1 MQSII
6 VTHGGTDSA
15 GDVLKQGTKFGYA
28 NDLLELG
35 EELGSGAAAKVY
47 VCRRLN
53 TGEELAVKVINLGK
67 LRLMNDFEG
76 HLVKMNREVQ
86 ILQGLSN
93 PRIVNLHAV
102 HRTKQWVF
110 LVMELVKGGELF
122 DVIVSNKTLNEVE
135 AKYIFRQLLE
145 GVGYM
150 HSKNV
155 IHRDLKPENILIS
168 SSRELPPPLSGTLRE
183 VKIADFGL
191 SKIINEGSSFA
202 KTFVGTPQYWAPE
215 VKMNREVQ
223 ILQGLS
229 NPRIVNLHAVHR
241 TKQWVFL
248 VMELV
253 KGGELFDVIV
263 SNKTLNEVEA
273 KYIFRQLLEGVG
285 YMHSKNVIHR
295 DLKPENILISSSREL
310 PPPLSGTLRE
320 VKIADFGLSKIINEG
335 SSFAKTFVGTPQY
348 WAPEVLNVQRG
359 GGSYTQAADY
369 WSLGAVLFVM
379 LGGRYPFDG
388 KAMPLEEQIRT
399 ASYSMTSA
407 AWQRVSEEAKDMVRG
422 LLKVNPAE
430 RLKLE
435 DCMVHPWLAGGV
447 PAVPASPQVPTTDVK
462 AVVTEVSSGKPTS
475 TSPVVE
481 HPSHSDISGRSESG
495 GSRQKMEATK
505 SGGSN
510 TKASGS
516 EESPQDQGQNKQV
529 PIVLAGNE
537 CEKDEEQDL
546 IFCLNELLKLQVSIA
561 SSLEVACLAF
571 RHADRDLSDNIR
583 RAFNEANK
591 LSSKAATVVSNYAQ
605 VAQQVSRN
613 ILPDL
618 KLAIQEKEP
627 NLAVSLLGIVK
638 DWVANMKKD
647 GEQIQHLYS
656 DLQQNVHDLILG
668 AQRAKSGADRRLA
681 ESLQE
686 QVADFGGHHQVLAL
700 PEGGQVQQRPQA
712 TSAEGIHLEKTPSN
726 VVPGGSS
733 VPEALKPQ
741 TPNEQKRGEESNCAV
756 SVPLS
761 MNMWTRHLFD
771 HLTAVEDSA
780 KRAGEGRSDY
790 LMLQSGANDSTPT
803 ADNYEAWKLDVL
815 DLLFMAPGVGR
826 STLPKPEPL
835 QHQAL
840 PRVESSQGTEADGS
854 MSTERRRIDSS
865 VEDADVPMEEAE
877 EEAIV
882 QYHPSAPMN
891 EDAFVNQT
899 SGSLLR
905 ALRELKRVDEIL
917 QGCSAFWSNMD
928 GTVQKLAQ
936 MKEHT
941 ECLVNFANS
950 SKPLRERFEQRLG
963 EYTSFWTSLER
974 LCRQYCMDHQA
985 FSKQMHAMM
994 REVSDAADFLDTAQS
1009 ARLGVAMGYREKQLR
1024 QGGGF
1029 NLE

>member
-1 MQSII
+1 M
-6 VTHGGTDSA
+6 
-15 GDVLKQGTKFGYA
+15 
-28 NDLLELG
+28 
-35 EELGSGAAAKVY
+35 
-47 VCRRLN
+47 
-53 TGEELAVKVINLGK
+53 INLGK

-76 HLVKMNREVQ
+76 HIVKLNREVQ

-110 LVMELVKGGELF
+110 LVMELVRGGELF

-155 IHRDLKPENILIS
+155 IHRDLKPENILIAA
-168 SSRELPPPLSGTLRE
+168 SRELPPP
-183 VKIADFGL
+183 
-191 SKIINEGSSFA
+191 
-202 KTFVGTPQYWAPE
+202 
-215 VKMNREVQ
+215 M
-223 ILQGLS
+223 
-229 NPRIVNLHAVHR
+229 
-241 TKQWVFL
+241 
-248 VMELV
+248 
-253 KGGELFDVIV
+253 
-263 SNKTLNEVEA
+263 
-273 KYIFRQLLEGVG
+273 
-285 YMHSKNVIHR
+285 
-295 DLKPENILISSSREL
+295 
-310 PPPLSGTLRE
+310 SGTLRE

-399 ASYSMTSA
+399 ASFGMTSA

-435 DCMVHPWLAGGV
+435 DCMVHPWVAGGIPHV
-447 PAVPASPQVPTTDVK
+447 PAPLHPQVAPNK
-462 AVVTEVSSGKPTS
+462 AVVSEVSCGTPAATV
-475 TSPVVE
+475 PIVE
-481 HPSHSDISGRSESG
+481 HPVHSDFSARSESDPQ
-495 GSRQKMEATK
+495 RMEATR

-510 TKASGS
+510 AKVSAGSAGS
-516 EESPQDQGQNKQV
+516 EGSPQDQGQV
-529 PIVLAGNE
+529 PIVLTE
-537 CEKDEEQDL
+537 EKDEDQEL

-591 LSSKAATVVSNYAQ
+591 LSAKAATVVSNYAQ

-656 DLQQNVHDLILG
+656 ALQENLHNLILG

-686 QVADFGGHHQVLAL
+686 QVADLAHHQVLAL
-700 PEGGQVQQRPQA
+700 PEGGQQRPA
-712 TSAEGIHLEKTPSN
+712 DEGINLQQTPAN

-733 VPEALKPQ
+733 VPQSLKPRV
-741 TPNEQKRGEESNCAV
+741 PAEEAGKNSSETTV

-780 KRAGEGRSDY
+780 KQGGEG
-790 LMLQSGANDSTPT
+790 LIFQSGANDSTPT
-803 ADNYEAWKLDVL
+803 AENYEAWKLDVL

-826 STLPKPEPL
+826 NTLPKPERY
-835 QHQAL
+835 QQAL
-840 PRVESSQGTEADGS
+840 PRVESTNEAERSQSSSHRHAD
-854 MSTERRRIDSS
+854 S
-865 VEDADVPMEEAE
+865 VEDVAMEEVEAE
-877 EEAIV
+877 AEDAIV
-882 QYHPSAPMN
+882 QYHPNTTMN

-950 SKPLRERFEQRLG
+950 SKPLKERFEQRLG
-963 EYTSFWTSLER
+963 EYTTFWTSLER
-974 LCRQYCMDHQA
+974 LCRQYCMDHQS

-994 REVSDAADFLDTAQS
+994 REVSDTADFLDTAQS

-1024 QGGGF
+1024 QGGV

>member
-76 HLVKMNREVQ
+76 HL
-86 ILQGLSN
+86 
-93 PRIVNLHAV
+93 
-102 HRTKQWVF
+102 
-110 LVMELVKGGELF
+110 
-122 DVIVSNKTLNEVE
+122 
-135 AKYIFRQLLE
+135 
-145 GVGYM
+145 
-150 HSKNV
+150 
-155 IHRDLKPENILIS
+155 
-168 SSRELPPPLSGTLRE
+168 
-183 VKIADFGL
+183 
-191 SKIINEGSSFA
+191 
-202 KTFVGTPQYWAPE
+202 

>member
-1 MQSII
+1 MDGQSII
-6 VTHGGTDSA
+6 VSDSGSNSEA
-15 GDVLKQGTKFGYA
+15 LKIGAKFGYP

-53 TGEELAVKVINLGK
+53 TGEELAVKVINLAK

-76 HLVKMNREVQ
+76 HIVKMNREVQ
-86 ILQGLSN
+86 ILQGLSH

-122 DVIVSNKTLNEVE
+122 DVIVSNKTLNEIE

-150 HSKNV
+150 HTKHV
-155 IHRDLKPENILIS
+155 IHRDLKPENILIA
-168 SSRELPPPLSGTLRE
+168 SSREVPPPMTGVLRE

-191 SKIINEGSSFA
+191 SKIINEG
-202 KTFVGTPQYWAPE
+202 T
-215 VKMNREVQ
+215 
-223 ILQGLS
+223 
-229 NPRIVNLHAVHR
+229 
-241 TKQWVFL
+241 
-248 VMELV
+248 
-253 KGGELFDVIV
+253 
-263 SNKTLNEVEA
+263 
-273 KYIFRQLLEGVG
+273 
-285 YMHSKNVIHR
+285 
-295 DLKPENILISSSREL
+295 
-310 PPPLSGTLRE
+310 
-320 VKIADFGLSKIINEG
+320 
-335 SSFAKTFVGTPQY
+335 SFAKTFVGTPQY

-359 GGSYTQAADY
+359 GGSYTQAADF

-399 ASYSMTSA
+399 ATFSMTSA
-407 AWQRVSEEAKDMVRG
+407 AWQRVSDEAKDMVRG
-422 LLKVNPAE
+422 LLKVNPKE
-430 RLKLE
+430 RLNIE
-435 DCMVHPWLAGGV
+435 DCMVHPWLAGAIPRSPTQV
-447 PAVPASPQVPTTDVK
+447 LPASKVT
-462 AVVTEVSSGKPTS
+462 VTEVTGGTPHGGIAG
-475 TSPVVE
+475 VVQ
-481 HPSHSDISGRSESG
+481 HPSQSDLSARSESG
-495 GSRQKMEATK
+495 GSRHKMETTK
-505 SGGSN
+505 SAGEC
-510 TKASGS
+510 TKASGAS
-516 EESPQDQGQNKQV
+516 EESNNAQKRQGIEV
-529 PIVLAGNE
+529 PVVLS
-537 CEKDEEQDL
+537 DERPEDDQDL

-591 LSSKAATVVSNYAQ
+591 LSAKAATVVSNYAQ

-627 NLAVSLLGIVK
+627 SLAVSLLGIVK
-638 DWVANMKKD
+638 DWVSNMKKD

-656 DLQQNVHDLILG
+656 SLQQNVHDLILG

-686 QVADFGGHHQVLAL
+686 QVAELAGGHPPVLAL
-700 PEGGQVQQRPQA
+700 EEGRTEAAEPQGVAFRQPSPASVTGGASQPQSLRPPPPA
-712 TSAEGIHLEKTPSN
+712 
-726 VVPGGSS
+726 PG
-733 VPEALKPQ
+733 
-741 TPNEQKRGEESNCAV
+741 GEESKCAV
-756 SVPLS
+756 SVPFS
-761 MNMWTRHLFD
+761 MNLWTRHLFD
-771 HLTAVEDSA
+771 QLSAVEDSS
-780 KRAGEGRSDY
+780 KPAGEGRSDFP
-790 LMLQSGANDSTPT
+790 MLQSGLHESTPT
-803 ADNYEAWKLDVL
+803 ADNYEAWKMDVL

-826 STLPKPEPL
+826 NALPKPGAFQE
-835 QHQAL
+835 AL
-840 PRVESSQGTEADGS
+840 PRVESTNEEKSQSSRGHAED
-854 MSTERRRIDSS
+854 S
-865 VEDADVPMEEAE
+865 VEDIAMDEVDTSQA
-877 EEAIV
+877 EAIV
-882 QYHPSAPMN
+882 RYNPANAGAME
-891 EDAFVNQT
+891 EDEFVNKT

-917 QGCSAFWSNMD
+917 QGCSAFWANMD

-950 SKPLRERFEQRLG
+950 SKPLKERFEQRLG
-963 EYTSFWTSLER
+963 EYTTFWTSLER
-974 LCRQYCMDHQA
+974 LCRQYCLDHQA

-994 REVSDAADFLDTAQS
+994 REISDAADFLDTAQS
-1009 ARLGVAMGYREKQLR
+1009 ARLGVALGYREKQLR
-1024 QGGGF
+1024 QGGY

>member
-6 VTHGGTDSA
+6 VTDGGTDSA
-15 GDVLKQGTKFGYA
+15 AEVLKTGTKFGYA
-28 NDLLELG
+28 HDLLELG

-47 VCRRLN
+47 VCRRLS

-67 LRLMNDFEG
+67 LRLMGDFEG

-110 LVMELVKGGELF
+110 LVMELVRGGELF

-155 IHRDLKPENILIS
+155 IHRDLKPENILIAA
-168 SSRELPPPLSGTLRE
+168 SRELPPPLT
-183 VKIADFGL
+183 
-191 SKIINEGSSFA
+191 
-202 KTFVGTPQYWAPE
+202 
-215 VKMNREVQ
+215 
-223 ILQGLS
+223 
-229 NPRIVNLHAVHR
+229 
-241 TKQWVFL
+241 
-248 VMELV
+248 
-253 KGGELFDVIV
+253 
-263 SNKTLNEVEA
+263 
-273 KYIFRQLLEGVG
+273 
-285 YMHSKNVIHR
+285 
-295 DLKPENILISSSREL
+295 
-310 PPPLSGTLRE
+310 GTLRE

-422 LLKVNPAE
+422 LLKVNPLE

-435 DCMVHPWLAGGV
+435 DCMVHPWLTGGIPGV
-447 PAVPASPQVPTTDVK
+447 PATQGPDSK
-462 AVVTEVSSGKPTS
+462 ATVTEVSSGKPTA
-475 TSPVVE
+475 TVPVVE
-481 HPSHSDISGRSESG
+481 HPSHSDVSARSESG

-516 EESPQDQGQNKQV
+516 EESPQQQQNKQV
-529 PIVLAGNE
+529 PIVFAGSE
-537 CEKDEEQDL
+537 CEKDEDQDL

-647 GEQIQHLYS
+647 GEQIQRLYS
-656 DLQQNVHDLILG
+656 DLQENVHDLILG

-686 QVADFGGHHQVLAL
+686 QVADFGGPQVLAL
-700 PEGGQVQQRPQA
+700 PEGQAQQRPR
-712 TSAEGIHLEKTPSN
+712 TTTAEGINLQKAPSN
-726 VVPGGSS
+726 VIPGGSS
-733 VPEALKPQ
+733 VPQSLKPRA
-741 TPNEQKRGEESNCAV
+741 PDEHKRGEESNCAV
-756 SVPLS
+756 SVPS
-761 MNMWTRHLFD
+761 TMNMWTRHLFD

-780 KRAGEGRSDY
+780 KNGEGRSDFI
-790 LMLQSGANDSTPT
+790 MLQSGANDSTPT

-815 DLLFMAPGVGR
+815 DLLFMAPGVDR
-826 STLPKPEPL
+826 STLPKPEPF

-840 PRVESSQGTEADGS
+840 PRVESTNETQGTEADQSVSSG
-854 MSTERRRIDSS
+854 RRRMDSS
-865 VEDADVPMEEAE
+865 VEDVPMEEVEAE
-877 EEAIV
+877 DAIV
-882 QYHPSAPMN
+882 QYHPSSAPMN

-963 EYTSFWTSLER
+963 EYTSFWSSLER
-974 LCRQYCMDHQA
+974 LCRQYCMDHQT

-994 REVSDAADFLDTAQS
+994 REVSDAADFMDTAQS

-1024 QGGGF
+1024 AGAGGSI